1 VPHKK
6 DFHCYPSRKKTTA
19 MLEKKLV
26 PQLRFSEFD
35 GVWNTTKI
43 SEVFTLFNGYAFS
56 SSNALKS
63 DGVLWVKIA
72 DVGIDNMKTDSLS
85 YLPKEYVSTYKKF
98 VLKEGDY
105 VVALTRPI
113 LSGNLKIARINSYFD
128 NSLLNQRVAK
138 LLTNNNPTFVF
149 NLLKRDKLIKSI
161 ENNIAGSDPP
171 NLSPKDINHII
182 IKIPSI
188 KEQQK
193 IASFL
198 TAVDTKLSQLTKK
211 KALLENYK
219 KGVMQQI
226 FPSTGSGQVPEIR
239 FKDNDGNDYGDWE
252 EKKLG
257 EILDYEQP
265 TKYIVESTEYENS
278 FKTPVL
284 TAGKTFI
291 LGYTDENQGVFTN
304 LPVIIFDDF
313 TMANKYVNFAFKV
326 KSSAMKI
333 LKPNSVDVNI
343 KFIYESIQM
352 INYPKGDEH
361 KRFWI
366 SEYSKIKI
374 GYPCLEE
381 QTKIADFLSDLDIK
395 IEVLSKSI
403 ENTQT
408 FKKGVLQQLFV

>member
-1 VPHKK
+1 
-6 DFHCYPSRKKTTA
+6 
-19 MLEKKLV
+19 MLEKELV

-35 GVWNTTKI
+35 GEWEKKELNDLGKV
-43 SEVFTLFNGYAFS
+43 VNGLTYS
-56 SSNALKS
+56 PNDIDDNGVLVLRSSNVQNNQLSFLDNVFVITDHYNKVLEDDILICVRNGSKRLIGKNALITKETA
-63 DGVLWVKIA
+63 GVAFGAFMSVYRSKYNIFIYQLFATETYQRTIYKNLGATINSINNGEIKKIKFYFPSPPEQKKIA
-72 DVGIDNMKTDSLS
+72 T
-85 YLPKEYVSTYKKF
+85 
-98 VLKEGDY
+98 
-105 VVALTRPI
+105 
-113 LSGNLKIARINSYFD
+113 
-128 NSLLNQRVAK
+128 
-138 LLTNNNPTFVF
+138 
-149 NLLKRDKLIKSI
+149 
-161 ENNIAGSDPP
+161 
-171 NLSPKDINHII
+171 
-182 IKIPSI
+182 
-188 KEQQK
+188 
-193 IASFL
+193 FL
-198 TAVDTKLSQLTKK
+198 TEVDTKLSQLTKK

-226 FPSTGSGQVPEIR
+226 FSQELR

-257 EILDYEQP
+257 EVLDYEQP
-265 TKYIVESTEYENS
+265 TKYIVESTEYEDS
-278 FKTPVL
+278 FETPVL

-291 LGYTDENQGVFTN
+291 LGYTNENQGVFTN

-374 GYPCLEE
+374 GYPSLEE
-381 QTKIADFLSDLDIK
+381 QTKIANFLGELDAK
-395 IEVLSKSI
+395 IEVLSTSI

-408 FKKGVLQQLFV
+408 FKKGLLQQMFV

>member
-1 VPHKK
+1 
-6 DFHCYPSRKKTTA
+6 

-26 PQLRFSEFD
+26 PKLRFAEFD
-35 GVWNTTKI
+35 GVWEVKKLQDRCVFFAGGTPTSTKKEYYNGNIPFIGSGNIFDEKVYKFITEEAFSNSSAKIVNQGDILYALYGANSGEVSISKI
-43 SEVFTLFNGYAFS
+43 SGAINQAILCIRTEEEKGFLFQ
-56 SSNALKS
+56 
-63 DGVLWVKIA
+63 I
-72 DVGIDNMKTDSLS
+72 LS
-85 YLPKEYVSTYKKF
+85 HKKNRIVSTY
-98 VLKEGDY
+98 LQGGQ
-105 VVALTRPI
+105 
-113 LSGNLKIARINSYFD
+113 GNLS
-128 NSLLNQRVAK
+128 SQ
-138 LLTNNNPTFVF
+138 
-149 NLLKRDKLIKSI
+149 
-161 ENNIAGSDPP
+161 
-171 NLSPKDINHII
+171 I
-182 IKIPSI
+182 IKKLKLNFPSLP
-188 KEQQK
+188 EQQK

-198 TAVDTKLSQLTKK
+198 TEVDTKLSQLTKK
-211 KALLENYK
+211 KALLEDYK
-219 KGVMQQI
+219 KGVTQQI
-226 FPSTGSGQVPEIR
+226 FSQELR
-239 FKDNDGNDYGDWE
+239 FKDGNGNDYGDWE
-252 EKKLG
+252 EKMLG

-374 GYPCLEE
+374 GYPSLEE
-381 QTKIADFLSDLDIK
+381 QTKIANFLSELDTK
-395 IEVLSKSI
+395 IEVLSTSI

-408 FKKGVLQQLFV
+408 FKKGLLQQLFV

>member
-1 VPHKK
+1 
-6 DFHCYPSRKKTTA
+6 

-198 TAVDTKLSQLTKK
+198 TEVDTKLSQLTKK

-226 FPSTGSGQVPEIR
+226 FSQHLR
-239 FKDNDGNDYGDWE
+239 FKDDDGNDYGDWE

-257 EILDYEQP
+257 SLSSLITKGTTPTSLGFTYLKEGVNFIKVECITKRGFIDIGFTPKVSEECNTALKRSALKVSDILFSIAGTLGRTAIVKEKDLPANTNQALSIIRLKRGVNLNFINHSLNTASIE
-265 TKYIVESTEYENS
+265 KYI
-278 FKTPVL
+278 FKMVSVGAQP
-284 TAGKTFI
+284 
-291 LGYTDENQGVFTN
+291 N
-304 LPVIIFDDF
+304 LNLQQVG
-313 TMANKYVNFAFKV
+313 
-326 KSSAMKI
+326 
-333 LKPNSVDVNI
+333 NI
-343 KFIYESIQM
+343 
-352 INYPKGDEH
+352 
-361 KRFWI
+361 
-366 SEYSKIKI
+366 KIKI
-374 GYPCLEE
+374 PCLKE
-381 QTKIADFLSDLDIK
+381 QNKIANFLSDLDAK
-395 IEVLSKSI
+395 IEVLSTSI
-403 ENTQT
+403 ENTQY
-408 FKKGVLQQLFV
+408 FKKGLLQQLFV